1 MEFTPEEI
9 LEFCRTRANI
19 IRQKYIEDME
29 NKLTSFD
36 RKMKEKG
43 YQVFWISDE
52 AELTETVF
60 SLLPKNHYNK
70 VCFDLPNVPE
80 DLRSSKSI
88 RPVHYA
94 DVESGK
100 TGASYLFVQ
109 ADFAIV
115 ETGTLVLLNKNSKN
129 CLNSIPNLFVLLDI
143 SKLLN
148 KASDLETILYLRTH
162 AHEQQYLPE
171 DVKLINRP
179 FSLIEPNFSDSSQ
192 GVTHTPVQITIF
204 LYDNGVTDIMQ
215 NSTLRESLYCI
226 DCDKCKTVCPMYEYT
241 KEHTPIHIVRDNFLH
256 HATNTEHIIKNAM
269 LCGNCDQVCPVQ
281 IPICNLILKEI
292 ELARQSHPGK
302 SRLANTFDKRK
313 KLNKMN
319 GKINRWFFN
328 KTTFGKNKML
338 YNYFKQQQDP
348 FYNILWMQENNENDK

>member
-1 MEFTPEEI
+1 MEFSPEEI
-9 LEFCRTRANI
+9 LEFCRTRANV

-29 NKLTSFD
+29 NKLTAFD
-36 RKMKEKG
+36 RKMSEKG
-43 YQVFWISDE
+43 FRVCWIPDE

-60 SLLPKNHYNK
+60 SLLPKTPYNK
-70 VCFDLPNVPE
+70 MCLDLPNTPE
-80 DLRSSKSI
+80 ALRTSKAI

-100 TGASYLFVQ
+100 SSASYLFVQ

-129 CLNSIPNLFVLLDI
+129 CLNSVPNLFVLLDI

-148 KASDLETILYLRTH
+148 KASDLETILYLRTN
-162 AHEQQYLPE
+162 AHEQQFLPE

-179 FSLIEPNFSDSSQ
+179 FSLIEPNFTNPDQ
-192 GVTHTPVQITIF
+192 GVTRTPVQITIF
-204 LYDNGVTDIMQ
+204 LYDNGITDIMQ
-215 NSTLRESLYCI
+215 NSILRESLYCI
-226 DCDKCKTVCPMYEYT
+226 ECGKCKTVCPMYAYT
-241 KEHTPIHIVRDNFLH
+241 KEHTPINIVRDNFLH

-281 IPICNLILKEI
+281 IPICDLILKEI

-302 SRLANTFDKRK
+302 SSLANTFDKRK

-319 GKINRWFFN
+319 GKFRRFFFN
-328 KTTFGKNKML
+328 KTLYGKNKML
-338 YNYFKQQQDP
+338 YNYFKLQQDP
-348 FYNILWMQENNENDK
+348 FYNILWTQENSENDK

>member
-1 MEFTPEEI
+1 MEFSPEDI
-9 LEFCRTRANI
+9 IEFCRSRANI

-36 RKMKEKG
+36 RKMREKG
-43 YQVFWISDE
+43 FHVCWISDE
-52 AELTETVF
+52 TELTETVF
-60 SLLPKNHYNK
+60 GLMPNTPYNR

-80 DLRSSKSI
+80 DLRSAKSI
-88 RPVHYA
+88 RSVHFA

-100 TGASYLFVQ
+100 SSAAFLFVQ

-129 CLNSIPNLFVLLDI
+129 CLNSVPHLFILLDI

-148 KASDLETILYLRTH
+148 KASDLETILYLRSQ
-162 AHEQQYLPE
+162 AQEQQYLPH

-179 FSLIEPNFSDSSQ
+179 FSLIEPNFTDPNQ
-192 GVTHTPVQITIF
+192 GVSRKPVQITIF

-215 NSTLRESLYCI
+215 NNILRESLYCI

-241 KEHTPIHIVRDNFLH
+241 KEHTPINIVRDNFLH
-256 HATNTEHIIKNAM
+256 HTTNTEHVIKNAM

-281 IPICNLILKEI
+281 IPISDLILKEI

-302 SRLANTFDKRK
+302 SKVANTFDKRK
-313 KLNKMN
+313 KLNSMN
-319 GKINRWFFN
+319 GKFNRFFFN
-328 KTTFGKNKML
+328 KAMFGKNKML

-348 FYNILWMQENNENDK
+348 FYNILWTQENSENDK